1 MYKAK
6 GTQRIGRMEKHSYPP
21 VIARSAATWQ
31 SRGFYP
37 LLRVD
42 LDVNFNNAIRFTRGK
57 KIMKNDTNKDELHS
71 FIEKQKASSPDFA
84 EGFDEGY
91 RNFRIGVMLKQAR
104 LNAGMSQVEVAQK
117 LKTHKS
123 AISRIENHAE
133 DVKLSTLSS
142 YAEAL
147 GK

>member
-1 MYKAK
+1 M
-6 GTQRIGRMEKHSYPP
+6 R
-21 VIARSAATWQ
+21 
-31 SRGFYP
+31 
-37 LLRVD
+37 
-42 LDVNFNNAIRFTRGK
+42 
-57 KIMKNDTNKDELHS
+57 NDTDRDELQA
-71 FIEKQKASSPDFA
+71 FIDEQKATRPGFA
-84 EGFDEGY
+84 EGYDEGY

-133 DVKLSTLSS
+133 DVKLSTLVN

-147 GK
+147 GKKLDILIH

>member
-1 MYKAK
+1 M
-6 GTQRIGRMEKHSYPP
+6 R
-21 VIARSAATWQ
+21 
-31 SRGFYP
+31 
-37 LLRVD
+37 
-42 LDVNFNNAIRFTRGK
+42 
-57 KIMKNDTNKDELHS
+57 NDTDKDELQA
-71 FIEKQKASSPDFA
+71 FIDEQKATRPGFA
-84 EGFDEGY
+84 EGYDEGY

-133 DVKLSTLSS
+133 DVKLSTLVN

-147 GK
+147 GKKLDILIH

>member
-1 MYKAK
+1 MRNETK
-6 GTQRIGRMEKHSYPP
+6 T
-21 VIARSAATWQ
+21 
-31 SRGFYP
+31 
-37 LLRVD
+37 
-42 LDVNFNNAIRFTRGK
+42 
-57 KIMKNDTNKDELHS
+57 DELQS
-71 FIEKQKASSPDFA
+71 FIDEQKATRPGFA
-84 EGFDEGY
+84 ESYDKGY

-133 DVKLSTLSS
+133 DVKLSTLVN

-147 GK
+147 GKKLDILIH